1 MTYWI
6 SLDIAKRPCPKITC
20 AQFLGHTDTIIYFLN
35 LFCMQKD
42 LKTQSDDDFEKL
54 LQDFIDGA
62 FDSTEDA
69 DDLETSDNLNEFKEG
84 ELPFPKEVDDRVAR
98 AKLGDNQEKHK
109 CMEDIASVDL
119 KLMSDPDHYS
129 DAAMRVVLKGKPG
142 ASFRPHRFSCYFYTA
157 DYYPVCEG
165 DQVEK
170 IRNGRRRELIL
181 NISCDRIW
189 IPGKYILM
197 IRDDLDHLS
206 VMRIDFS
213 LDERLVVT
221 RTQQKCLGPISFED
235 TLTAC
240 LQSDNDNWTGVS
252 RTPGTAQMRH
262 RAVLSTQMFV
272 YNEFRKEEDY
282 GELKT
287 CMNLLVAMNNP
298 TQDFLRKLA
307 ELTVSDYDFKFIDC
321 ATLYD
326 LTCNNP
332 YEPLQEVL
340 CVTTMKLLCLTRIQ
354 ELLAPTGKVILRKV
368 IDELRLSGGK
378 TLLWLCGTRREIEA
392 LLNVAPSLKQYFQ
405 ADSWVEQQP
414 STPYELVQ
422 AFYAQLEDNNLKLS
436 LQTKDH
442 LARAVIE
449 GCEKGI
455 LTNWSSFEVCQ
466 FVEKEVLPRYVR
478 RVLSAEFDKV
488 APLLGEEDIPF
499 DKLTDATSS
508 YEQSISELNAM
519 VGLEGVKQ
527 GIRTMANQS
536 RLFLERRKRGLNT
549 SGELAYHSIFTGNP
563 GTGKTTV
570 ARQLGKIYH
579 ALGLLSKGE
588 VISVDRTRLVGQYIG
603 QTEDNMKLILEE
615 AKGNV
620 LFIDEAYTLVTCTDD
635 KKDFGRRVLD
645 SLLTVLTQPNPDILF
660 VFAGYENEM
669 QTMLSSNVGLAGRF
683 PYRYHFDDYSAEQL
697 MEIARRLFERDD
709 YLLTSEAAQ
718 ELQKTITQTVAQKS
732 DNFGNARWVE
742 QFVRNGIIPAMADRI
757 FSSGSNDFQHIEVA
771 DIINAYKKFNPK
783 VIELKPARHIV
794 SGFSA

>member
-1 MTYWI
+1 
-6 SLDIAKRPCPKITC
+6 
-20 AQFLGHTDTIIYFLN
+20 
-35 LFCMQKD
+35 MQKD
-42 LKTQSDDDFEKL
+42 LKTQTDDDFEKL

-62 FDSTEDA
+62 LDFTEDD
-69 DDLETSDNLNEFKEG
+69 DDLETSDNLNEPKEG
-84 ELPFPKEVDDRVAR
+84 ELPFPKEMDDRVAR
-98 AKLGDNQEKHK
+98 VKLGDNQEKHK
-109 CMEDIASVDL
+109 CMDDIASVDL
-119 KLMSDPDHYS
+119 KLMSDATHYS
-129 DAAMRVVLKGKPG
+129 DAAMKVILKGKPG
-142 ASFRPHRFSCYFYTA
+142 TSLRPHRFSCYFYTA

-165 DQVEK
+165 EQVEK
-170 IRNGRRRELIL
+170 IRNGRRRELVL

-197 IRDDLDHLS
+197 IRDDLDCLS

-213 LDERLVVT
+213 LDERLKVT
-221 RTQQKCLGPISFED
+221 LDSQKNLGPISFEN
-235 TLTAC
+235 TLASC
-240 LQSDNDNWTGVS
+240 LQCDNENWIGVS
-252 RTPGTAQMRH
+252 RTPGATQMRH
-262 RAVLSTQMFV
+262 RAILSTQMTLF
-272 YNEFRKEEDY
+272 NEYRKEDGN
-282 GELKT
+282 GELRFCK
-287 CMNLLVAMNNP
+287 NLLVAMNNP
-298 TQDFLRKLA
+298 MVDFLGRLA
-307 ELTVSDYDFKFIDC
+307 MLIDSDYGFKFIDC

-326 LTCNNP
+326 LSCNNP

-340 CVTTMKLLCLTRIQ
+340 SVTTMKLLCLTRIQ
-354 ELLAPTGKVILRKV
+354 ELFAPTGKVILRKI

-392 LLNVAPSLKQYFQ
+392 ILNLAPSLKQYYQ
-405 ADSWVEQQP
+405 ADSWVEQQS

-422 AFYAQLEDNNLKLS
+422 AFYARMEEENLELS

-442 LARAVIE
+442 LARAIIE
-449 GCEKGI
+449 GCEKGAI
-455 LTNWSSFEVCQ
+455 TSWSSFEVDQ
-466 FVEKEVLPRYVR
+466 FVEKEILPRFFR
-478 RVLSAEFDKV
+478 RVLLSEKDGIQA
-488 APLLGEEDIPF
+488 LLDEEDIPF
-499 DKLTDATSS
+499 DKLTNSTSTF
-508 YEQSISELNAM
+508 EQSISELNAM

-549 SGELAYHSIFTGNP
+549 SGELSYHSIFTGNP

-620 LFIDEAYTLVTCTDD
+620 LFIDEAYTLVTCADD

-645 SLLTVLTQPNPDILF
+645 SLLTVLTQPNPDMLI

-669 QTMLSSNVGLAGRF
+669 QAMLSTNVGLAGRF

-697 MEIARRLFERDD
+697 MEIARRLFDHDD

-718 ELQKTITQTVAQKS
+718 ELQNTITQTVAQKPA
-732 DNFGNARWVE
+732 NFGNARWVE

-771 DIINAYKKFNPK
+771 DIVKAYKKFNPK

>member
-1 MTYWI
+1 
-6 SLDIAKRPCPKITC
+6 
-20 AQFLGHTDTIIYFLN
+20 
-35 LFCMQKD
+35 MQKD

-54 LQDFIDGA
+54 LQDFINGEFDGNN
-62 FDSTEDA
+62 
-69 DDLETSDNLNEFKEG
+69 DDLETSNKHNEPQEA
-84 ELPFPKEVDDRVAR
+84 ELPFPKEMDDQVPQHR
-98 AKLGDNQEKHK
+98 LSDCQEKHK
-109 CMEDIASVDL
+109 CMEDIASVYL
-119 KLMSDPDHYS
+119 KLKSDPDHYS
-129 DAAMRVVLKGKPG
+129 DAAMEVVLKGKPG
-142 ASFRPHRFSCYFYTA
+142 ASLCPHRFSCYFYTA

-165 DQVEK
+165 EQVKK
-170 IRNGRRRELIL
+170 IKNGRPPQLIL
-181 NISCDRIW
+181 NISCGRIW

-206 VMRIDFS
+206 VMRIDFT
-213 LDERLVVT
+213 LDERLGII
-221 RTQQKCLGPISFED
+221 QAPQKCLGPISFED

-240 LQSDNDNWTGVS
+240 LKSDNDNWTGVS
-252 RTPGTAQMRH
+252 RTPGTAQIRR
-262 RAVLSTQMFV
+262 RAILSTQMCV
-272 YNEFRKEEDY
+272 YNEYRKEENY

-298 TQDFLRKLA
+298 TQDFLRKLSM
-307 ELTVSDYDFKFIDC
+307 LTVSDYEFKFIDC

-326 LTCNNP
+326 LSCNNP

-368 IDELRLSGGK
+368 IDELRLSEGK

-392 LLNVAPSLKQYFQ
+392 LLNLAPSLKQYFQ
-405 ADSWVEQQP
+405 ADSWVEQQT

-422 AFYAQLEDNNLKLS
+422 AFYAKMEEEHLKLS

-442 LARAVIE
+442 LARAIIE

-466 FVEKEVLPRYVR
+466 FVEKEVLPRYIR
-478 RVLSAEFDKV
+478 RALMAEIDGI
-488 APLLGEEDIPF
+488 AALLDEEDIPF
-499 DKLTDATSS
+499 DKLTNATST

-549 SGELAYHSIFTGNP
+549 SGEQAYHSIFTGNP

-620 LFIDEAYTLVTCTDD
+620 LFIDEAYTLVTCADD

-645 SLLTVLTQPNPDILF
+645 SLLTVLTQPNPDMLI

-669 QTMLSSNVGLAGRF
+669 QAMLSTNVGLAGRF

-697 MEIARRLFERDD
+697 IEIARRLFERDD

-718 ELQKTITQTVAQKS
+718 ELQKTITQTVAQKPA
-732 DNFGNARWVE
+732 NFGNARWIE
-742 QFVRNGIIPAMADRI
+742 QFVRNGVIPAMADRI

-771 DIINAYKKFNPK
+771 DIVTAYKKFNPK
-783 VIELKPARHIV
+783 VVELKPTRHIV

>member
-1 MTYWI
+1 
-6 SLDIAKRPCPKITC
+6 
-20 AQFLGHTDTIIYFLN
+20 
-35 LFCMQKD
+35 MQKD
-42 LKTQSDDDFEKL
+42 LKTQTDDDFEKL

-62 FDSTEDA
+62 LDFTEDD
-69 DDLETSDNLNEFKEG
+69 DDLETSDNLNEPKEG
-84 ELPFPKEVDDRVAR
+84 ELPFPKEMDDRVAR
-98 AKLGDNQEKHK
+98 VKLGDNQEKHK
-109 CMEDIASVDL
+109 CMDDIASVDL
-119 KLMSDPDHYS
+119 KLMSDATHYS
-129 DAAMRVVLKGKPG
+129 DAAMKVILKGKPG
-142 ASFRPHRFSCYFYTA
+142 TSLRPHRFSCYFYTA

-165 DQVEK
+165 EQVEK
-170 IRNGRRRELIL
+170 IRNGRRRELVL

-197 IRDDLDHLS
+197 IRDDLDCLS

-213 LDERLVVT
+213 LDERLVVALES
-221 RTQQKCLGPISFED
+221 QKSPGPISFEN
-235 TLTAC
+235 TLASC
-240 LQSDNDNWTGVS
+240 LQCDNENWTGVS
-252 RTPGTAQMRH
+252 RTPGAAQMRH
-262 RAVLSTQMFV
+262 CAILSTQMALF
-272 YNEFRKEEDY
+272 NEYRKEDGH
-282 GELKT
+282 GELRFCK
-287 CMNLLVAMNNP
+287 NLLVAMNNP
-298 TQDFLRKLA
+298 TVDFLGKLA
-307 ELTVSDYDFKFIDC
+307 MLIDSDYGFKFIDC

-326 LTCNNP
+326 LSCNNP

-354 ELLAPTGKVILRKV
+354 ELLAPTGKVILRKI

-378 TLLWLCGTRREIEA
+378 MLLWLCGTRQEIEGV
-392 LLNVAPSLKQYFQ
+392 LNVAPSLKQYFQ

-422 AFYAQLEDNNLKLS
+422 AFYARMEEENLELS

-449 GCEKGI
+449 GCEKGAV
-455 LTNWSSFEVCQ
+455 TSWSSFEVKQ
-466 FVEKEVLPRYVR
+466 FVEQEIIPRYFR
-478 RVLSAEFDKV
+478 RVLLSEKDGIQA
-488 APLLGEEDIPF
+488 LLDEEDIPF
-499 DKLTDATSS
+499 DKLTNSTST

-519 VGLEGVKQ
+519 VGLEEVKQ

-620 LFIDEAYTLVTCTDD
+620 LFIDEAYTLVTCADD

-645 SLLTVLTQPNPDILF
+645 SLLTVLTQPNPDMLI

-669 QTMLSSNVGLAGRF
+669 QAMLSTNVGLAGRF

-718 ELQKTITQTVAQKS
+718 ELQKTITQPIAQKPA
-732 DNFGNARWVE
+732 NFGNARWVE

-757 FSSGSNDFQHIEVA
+757 FSSGSNDFQHIEVT
-771 DIINAYKKFNPK
+771 DIVKAYQKFNPK